1 MRRVWAILASASLIA
16 VWGCGSSYD
25 IRMNKTLDDM
35 RYRKRLDDNLMPAQT
50 KGKFEELMIFVRPPK
65 NLQPAKEFLLPL
77 PEPGKFDLEA
87 SFLETQKAGDAP
99 QAPGAPTEAGT
110 EPKPPTD
117 TQKQSL
123 HILARVKR
131 PKNPNAKK
139 KAEPVNRG
147 DFNRDVLALINAA
160 YAPPAELTIDK
171 FKETKKKNN
180 SFKQHAF
187 AVNGK
192 NVQVYLYGQKNS
204 AYEVALIF
212 EYPSTE
218 HANLYSKIELCLES
232 FAEGNKARRAFSG
245 AVGDE
250 KTGEGGAAPT
260 PGVF

>member
-1 MRRVWAILASASLIA
+1 MRRLWAILASASLVA
-16 VWGCGSSYD
+16 AWGCGNSYD

-35 RYRKRLDDNLMPAQT
+35 RYRKRLDENLMPAES

-65 NLQPAKEFLLPL
+65 NLKPAKEFLLPL

-87 SFLETQKAGDAP
+87 SFLETQKAGEG
-99 QAPGAPTEAGT
+99 QAAG
-110 EPKPPTD
+110 EVP
-117 TQKQSL
+117 KQSL
-123 HILARVKR
+123 HMLARVKR

-139 KAEPVNRG
+139 KVETTNRG
-147 DFNRDVLALINAA
+147 DFNRDVLALLNGA

-180 SFKQHAF
+180 TFRQHSF
-187 AVNGK
+187 AVGGK
-192 NVQVYLYGQKNS
+192 IVQVYLYGPKNGN
-204 AYEVALIF
+204 YEVALVF
-212 EYPSTE
+212 EYPSKE
-218 HANLYSKIELCLES
+218 HSNLYSKIELCLES

-250 KTGEGGAAPT
+250 QTGEGGTAAPP